1 MPYTG
6 KRFTIIIL
14 FFLLSVLPHPAGAED
29 IRFEVTVDRDKVSLG
44 ERIQLNLGF
53 YGAQNMPVPALPQM
67 PGFSWQYLGP
77 STKISIVNGQT
88 SSSVTFMYTLAPLQ
102 TGKLLIPAF
111 SVDYKGRI
119 YTSEAIE
126 IEVLPAGQ
134 AGGGRSSPAGSGS
147 GGAKEMDERVFL
159 TLQAD
164 KRRAFIN
171 EPVPV
176 TIKLYVNNL
185 NIQDVQYPR
194 LNHENFLI
202 EDFPQPKQYRE
213 TLNGITYDV
222 IEFHTNVFPLREGE
236 RTLGP
241 AQLDCNLL
249 VKDTQ
254 RQGFPFFNDEDFF
267 GSFFSRYQR
276 QPLTLNSI
284 NMAVIAVPVPQ
295 ENKPADFS
303 GALGNYDWTVQA
315 SPQEVKVGDPV
326 TLRMTVTGKGN
337 LKTVNP
343 PALNFQDDFKVYDAD
358 VKEDKSGKVF
368 EQVIIPKNEK
378 ITQIPPISFSFFDT
392 QAGEYRTIT
401 RGPFPL
407 KVNPLPKGEELRVFE
422 LPEKDT
428 GAPTRREILG
438 KDIVYIKESPGCW
451 RSKGAFL
458 CPQKWFIALQ
468 IVPLLAVISVWILHR
483 RKRRLQNDVR
493 YARRLRAPLAARKN
507 LRALRQLLHSK
518 DTARF
523 FDALFKALQ
532 EYLGDK
538 FHLSSAAITS
548 NVVEELRKQNV
559 DKTALEK
566 ISAVFSNCDNARYAS
581 SSVSEYELFKNL
593 ELLQEII
600 DLLESKKT

>member
-1 MPYTG
+1 MTYTG

-29 IRFEVTVDRDKVSLG
+29 IRFEVTVDRGSVSLG
-44 ERIQLNLGF
+44 GRIQLNLGF

-88 SSSVTFMYTLAPLQ
+88 SGSVIFMYALAPLQ

-111 SVDYKGRI
+111 SIDYKGRI
-119 YTSEAIE
+119 YTSDAIE
-126 IEVLPAGQ
+126 IEVFPAGT
-134 AGGGRSSPAGSGS
+134 AGRSGASSAQRGS
-147 GGAKEMDERVFL
+147 GGAEGLDERVFL

-164 KRRAFIN
+164 KRRVFIN

-176 TIKLYVNNL
+176 TIKLYVNSL

-222 IEFHTNVFPLREGE
+222 IEFRANVFPLREGE

-254 RQGFPFFNDEDFF
+254 RQGFPFFDDEDFF

-276 QPLTLNSI
+276 RPLTLTSI
-284 NMAVIAVPVPQ
+284 DMAVIAVPVPQ

-315 SPQEVKVGDPV
+315 NPQEVKVGDPV
-326 TLRMTVTGKGN
+326 TLRMTVDGRGN

-343 PALNFQDDFKVYDAD
+343 PALDFQEDFKVYDAD
-358 VKEDKSGKVF
+358 AKETGSGKVF
-368 EQVIIPKNEK
+368 EQVIIPKSEK
-378 ITQIPPISFSFFDT
+378 ITQIPPVSFSFFDT

-428 GAPTRREILG
+428 GALPRREILG
-438 KDIVYIKESPGCW
+438 KDIVYIKESPG
-451 RSKGAFL
+451 RFRQRGAFV
-458 CPQKWFIALQ
+458 CKQKWFIALQ
-468 IVPLLAVISVWILHR
+468 IAPLLALISIAVLHK
-483 RKRRLQNDVR
+483 RKRRLQNDIR

-507 LRALRQLLHSK
+507 LRVLRQLLHSK

-523 FDALFKALQ
+523 FDALFKTLQ

-538 FHLSSAAITS
+538 FHLSSAGITS
-548 NVVEELRKQNV
+548 DVVEELRRQNV
-559 DKTALEK
+559 DKTVLEK
-566 ISAVFSNCDNARYAS
+566 ITAVFSNCDNARYAS
-581 SSVSEYELFKNL
+581 SAVSEYELFKNL

-600 DLLESKKT
+600 DLMESKKT